1 MKKNI
6 LITGGTGSFGKNF
19 IKKILK
25 KDLFK
30 KIIIFSRDEFKQT
43 KMAQELK
50 SDKRLR
56 FFLGD
61 VRDKERLTIATKDT
75 DIIIHAAALK
85 HVPIAEYNPYEFVK
99 TNIIGS
105 ENIAKVALLNKVKK
119 TILLSTDKAANPAN
133 LYGATKL
140 CAEKIFISSNYYSN
154 RNDCSFSVV
163 RYGNVI
169 NSRGSVLPHFK
180 QLIDQ
185 GSKYLPVT
193 DKRMTR
199 FFITFDRAID
209 FVLYVI
215 KHSIGSEIF
224 VPKLPSLKIFDLA
237 KSLVSQQRIK
247 IIGVRPGEK
256 LHEKMI
262 TWDESRQV
270 IELKD
275 SYVILPDQT
284 FKKIDYVKTDYFKKG
299 KLLKKNFNYSSD
311 LNDKWLKENEIKKI
325 LRDG

>member
-50 SDKRLR
+50 NDKRLR

-209 FVLYVI
+209 FVLYVT

-299 KLLKKNFNYSSD
+299 KLLKKNFTYSSD

>member
-50 SDKRLR
+50 NDKRLR

>member
-19 IKKILK
+19 ISKILK

-30 KIIIFSRDEFKQT
+30 KIIVFSRDEFKQT

-50 SDKRLR
+50 NDKRLR

-61 VRDKERLTIATKDT
+61 VRDKERLAIATKDT

-169 NSRGSVLPHFK
+169 NSRGSVLPYFK

-215 KHSIGSEIF
+215 KNSIGSEIF

-299 KLLKKNFNYSSD
+299 KLLKKNFTYSSD

>member
-1 MKKNI
+1 
-6 LITGGTGSFGKNF
+6 
-19 IKKILK
+19 
-25 KDLFK
+25 
-30 KIIIFSRDEFKQT
+30 
-43 KMAQELK
+43 
-50 SDKRLR
+50 
-56 FFLGD
+56 
-61 VRDKERLTIATKDT
+61 
-75 DIIIHAAALK
+75 
-85 HVPIAEYNPYEFVK
+85 
-99 TNIIGS
+99 
-105 ENIAKVALLNKVKK
+105 
-119 TILLSTDKAANPAN
+119 
-133 LYGATKL
+133 
-140 CAEKIFISSNYYSN
+140 
-154 RNDCSFSVV
+154 
-163 RYGNVI
+163 
-169 NSRGSVLPHFK
+169 
-180 QLIDQ
+180 
-185 GSKYLPVT
+185 
-193 DKRMTR
+193 MTR

>member
-30 KIIIFSRDEFKQT
+30 KIIVFSRDEFKQT

-50 SDKRLR
+50 NDKRLR

-154 RNDCSFSVV
+154 SNDCSFSVV

-215 KHSIGSEIF
+215 KNSIGGEIF

-237 KSLVSQQRIK
+237 KSLVSEQRIK

-299 KLLKKNFNYSSD
+299 KILKKNFTYSSD